1 VKREEGGGGK
11 EGKKGVNK
19 RRRGQIKNMVSYR
32 K

>member
-1 VKREEGGGGK
+1 VKREEGGGK